1 MTLPQQRTYD
11 CLVIGGGP
19 AGLTAAIYLAR
30 FRRSVLVIDAGD
42 SRAALIPESHNYP
55 GFPDGI
61 SGPDLLKEL
70 RDQAQR
76 YGAELRLGTVTDL
89 VAQGDAGFIA
99 TFADGTVTA
108 RKVILASGIVDEH
121 PALPGAKDLI
131 QRGALRFCP
140 VCDAYEATDKRI
152 GIIGP
157 LERSI
162 AKALYLRT
170 YSPDIVVLALEADI
184 HLSDEQRT
192 SLNEARIPLPPEPV
206 CDVFCAGEKITAVM
220 ASGAQIELDVL
231 YPAMGANVRNEL
243 ATALGARCNEEG
255 CLFVDDTLRTKVD
268 SLYAIGDVTMELH
281 QISVA
286 TGQAALAAMHIHKA
300 LPPNPR

>member
-1 MTLPQQRTYD
+1 MAAPSPQEHD

-30 FRRSVLVIDAGD
+30 FRRRVLVIDAGD

-70 RDQAQR
+70 REQAQR
-76 YGAELRLGTVTDL
+76 YGAELRRGTVTDL
-89 VAQGDAGFIA
+89 VASDGGGFSA
-99 TFADGTVTA
+99 RADDVDVSA
-108 RKVILASGIVDEH
+108 RKVVLATGIVDNH
-121 PALPGAKDLI
+121 PDLPGADDLV
-131 QRGALRFCP
+131 QRGVLRYCP
-140 VCDAYEATDKRI
+140 VCDAYEATDQRI

-184 HLSDEQRT
+184 RLSDEQQS
-192 SLNEARIPLPPEPV
+192 SLRDAGISIPREPV
-206 CDVFCAGEKITAVM
+206 RDVYCSGKKITAVM
-220 ASGAQIELDVL
+220 ASGAKVDVDVL
-231 YPAMGANVRNEL
+231 YPAMGAQVRNEL
-243 ATALGARCNEEG
+243 ATSLGAHCNAEG
-255 CLFVDDTLRTKVD
+255 CLFVDDNLRTKVEG
-268 SLYAIGDVTMELH
+268 LYAIGDVTMELH

-286 TGQAALAAMHIHKA
+286 TGQAALAAMNIHKT

>member
-1 MTLPQQRTYD
+1 MTKSSLREYD

-30 FRRSVLVIDAGD
+30 FRRSVIVIDAGD

-70 RDQAQR
+70 REQATR
-76 YGAELRLGTVTDL
+76 YGAELQAGTVTGLSQD
-89 VAQGDAGFIA
+89 GDGFTA
-99 TFADGTVTA
+99 AFANGTVSA
-108 RKVILASGIVDEH
+108 RKVILATGIVDHH
-121 PALPGAKDLI
+121 PALPGVDDLV
-131 QRGALRFCP
+131 QRGVLRYCP
-140 VCDAYEATDKRI
+140 VCDAYEATDQRI

-157 LERSI
+157 LDRSV

-170 YSPDIVVLALEADI
+170 YSPDIVVLAMEADI
-184 HLSDEQRT
+184 HLSHEQHS
-192 SLNEARIPLPPEPV
+192 SLREAGIAIPREPV
-206 CDVFCAGEKITAVM
+206 CDVYCSGEKKLTAVM
-220 ASGAQIELDVL
+220 ASGAKIELDVL

-243 ATALGARCNEEG
+243 AIALGARCNGEG
-255 CLFVDDTLRTKVD
+255 CLFVDDSSRTKVEG
-268 SLYAIGDVTMELH
+268 LYAIGDVTMELH

-286 TGQAALAAMHIHKA
+286 TGQAALAAMNIHKT

>member
-1 MTLPQQRTYD
+1 MAKPSLREYD

-55 GFPDGI
+55 GFPNGI

-70 RDQAQR
+70 REQATR
-76 YGAELRLGTVTDL
+76 YGAEL
-89 VAQGDAGFIA
+89 QP
-99 TFADGTVTA
+99 GTVTA
-108 RKVILASGIVDEH
+108 LSQDGEGFTATFANGSVSARKVVLATGIVDNH
-121 PALPGAKDLI
+121 PDLPGAYDLV
-131 QRGALRFCP
+131 QRGVLRYCP
-140 VCDAYEATDKRI
+140 VCDAYEATDQRI

-157 LERSI
+157 LERSV

-170 YSPDIVVLALEADI
+170 YSPDIVVLAMEADI
-184 HLSDEQRT
+184 HLSDEQQS
-192 SLNEARIPLPPEPV
+192 SLREAGIAIPREPV
-206 CDVFCAGEKITAVM
+206 CDVYCSGEKKLTAVM
-220 ASGAQIELDVL
+220 ASGAKIELDVL

-243 ATALGARCNEEG
+243 ATALGALCNGEG
-255 CLFVDDTLRTKVD
+255 CLFVDDSLRTKVEG
-268 SLYAIGDVTMELH
+268 LYAIGDVTMELH

-286 TGQAALAAMHIHKA
+286 TGQAAIAAMNIHKT